1 MNRLH
6 DFEIGGRTL
15 RLNCSVQA
23 ALEIGEEYG
32 SMQAALD
39 QIDQMTGSKEP
50 NSTEKGI
57 ALGAKLVS
65 KFAVQGKRYCDLTG
79 EQCDKPY
86 TADELLILLA
96 WDPSEARRMFDAMK
110 NALREGSTESV
121 AVETPKNADT
131 TPAEED

>member
-1 MNRLH
+1 MKRLH

-23 ALEIGEEYG
+23 ALDIGEEYG
-32 SMQAALD
+32 SMQAALNE
-39 QIDQMTGSKEP
+39 IDNLTSSEEP
-50 NSTEKGI
+50 NGAEKGI

-79 EQCDKPY
+79 EPCDNPY

-96 WDPSEARRMFDAMK
+96 WNPSEARRMFDAMR

-131 TPAEED
+131 TPVEEG